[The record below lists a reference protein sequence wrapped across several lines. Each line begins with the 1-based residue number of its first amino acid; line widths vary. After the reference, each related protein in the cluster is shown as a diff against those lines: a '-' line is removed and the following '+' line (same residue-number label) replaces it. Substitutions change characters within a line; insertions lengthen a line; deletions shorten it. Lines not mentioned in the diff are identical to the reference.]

1 MIFKKVQEDS
11 RMFKQVEEGSII
23 KGAIG
28 FHRILTGSR
37 RFKKVQEGSRRLK
50 KVQECSRMQQKNV
63 VAWKTCQ
70 ILQFMKLRVFSTYRS
85 VLSSVIPSVSPKGKN
100 MHQRRLVIQ

>member
-28 FHRILTGSR
+28 FQRVLTGSR
-37 RFKKVQEGSRRLK
+37 RFNKTQE
-50 KVQECSRMQQKNV
+50 
-63 VAWKTCQ
+63 
-70 ILQFMKLRVFSTYRS
+70 
-85 VLSSVIPSVSPKGKN
+85 
-100 MHQRRLVIQ
+100 